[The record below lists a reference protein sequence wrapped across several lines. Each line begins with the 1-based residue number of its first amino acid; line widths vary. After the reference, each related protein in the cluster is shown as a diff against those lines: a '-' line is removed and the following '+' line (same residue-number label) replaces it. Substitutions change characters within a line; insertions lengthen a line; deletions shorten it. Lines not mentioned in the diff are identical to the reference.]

1 MAFGANALILPSRQH
16 LIMRSAR
23 RPATET
29 RREVENLLLDLNE
42 RRRKTEIDR
51 GIGREIHRVFEADGP
66 KVEGLHFY
74 VFQGGVSIYGAVAT
88 FAQRDAVMAA
98 LSTIPGITQIADH
111 LTVLS

>member
-1 MAFGANALILPSRQH
+1 
-16 LIMRSAR
+16 MRSAR

-42 RRRKTEIDR
+42 RRQKTELDR
-51 GIGREIHRVFEADGP
+51 GIGREIFRVFEAADGP

-74 VFQGGVSIYGAVAT
+74 VFGGGISIYGAVAT
-88 FAQRDAVMAA
+88 FEQRDAVMAA